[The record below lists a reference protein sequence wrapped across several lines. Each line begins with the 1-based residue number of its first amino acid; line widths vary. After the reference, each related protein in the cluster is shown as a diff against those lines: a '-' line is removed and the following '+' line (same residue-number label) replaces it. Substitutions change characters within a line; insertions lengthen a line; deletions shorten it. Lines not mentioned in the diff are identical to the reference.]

1 VEAVTKVDYSIFIR
15 QLDALIEVHNEMCNR
30 AQHDDLSDLP
40 KNDRQALVTRCIGA
54 IDRIAGS
61 RSTYANE
68 AQRVIKQSPALHLQI
83 PGIVGVAQALRDDL
97 RAGYLQRFSEIVHA
111 EVFSDF
117 LDMAQHL
124 NATGYKDPAAVI
136 AGSTLE
142 SHLKELAT
150 KNAIATSD
158 PPGRPVKADK
168 LNADLAKAG
177 AYGILDQKS
186 ITASLDLRNK
196 AAHGKYSEYTKEQV
210 DNLMSSIA
218 DFIKRNPA

>member
-1 VEAVTKVDYSIFIR
+1 LDYSIFIK
-15 QLDALIEVHNEMCNR
+15 QLDSLIEVYNEMCSKSK
-30 AQHDDLSDLP
+30 HDDLSDLP

-68 AQRVIKQSPALHLQI
+68 AQRIIKQSPALHLQM
-83 PGIVGVAQALRDDL
+83 PGVVGVVQALRDDL
-97 RAGYLQRFSEIVHA
+97 KSGYLQTFSEIVHA

-124 NATGYKDPAAVI
+124 NKTGYKDPAAVI

-150 KNAIATSD
+150 KNSIPTSD

-186 ITASLDLRNK
+186 ITAWLDLRNK
-196 AAHGKYSEYTKEQV
+196 AAHGNYSEYTKEQV
-210 DNLMSSIA
+210 DSLISSTA